1 MKKKKHNNT
10 PKRKRLNRKQRISI
24 ANNWFKTYNGK
35 NIIKGYSNWFGVDL
49 LCAIAELRI
58 AGENISLEDEMK
70 VRKSLEDRFHQRK
83 REKEKN
89 GQIEID
95 SEYINDWESEF
106 EFIAGYTSN
115 GVPYGI
121 RKGEMYEDEST
132 NTQQC
137 I

>member
-1 MKKKKHNNT
+1 MKKHNNT
-10 PKRKRLNRKQRISI
+10 PKRKRLNREQRISI

-35 NIIKGYSNWFGVDL
+35 NVIKGYSNWFGVDL

-58 AGENISLEDEMK
+58 IGENISLEDEMK

-83 REKEKN
+83 RENEKN
-89 GQIEID
+89 GKIEID
-95 SEYINDWESEF
+95 SEYINDWGSEF

-121 RKGEMYEDEST
+121 RKGEM
-132 NTQQC
+132 
-137 I
+137 